1 MINTRFTDYDMMM
14 ALLGI
19 YSRASRSSHI
29 GNVIGAGHSV
39 SELERALGEIEF
51 SIEERAQ
58 AWQAAK
64 ELLDLSM
71 VIPTYTDLSNPAEWR
86 VITNAGRDALLRGA
100 LDDLDRVLINLSP
113 EFVLMRR
120 GAWRAAT
127 SSAADSL
134 RQAAHSARE
143 LVSQVL
149 HAVSPD
155 EEIRGRSWFNPNPK
169 KLHEIT
175 RKNRFKNAI
184 EKRGRG
190 WSESDLAVAE
200 KMGDLLEAQ
209 HAKLS
214 ANAHLHG
221 PLDRQTVV
229 DALTTVDMVLRILL
243 V

>member
-1 MINTRFTDYDMMM
+1 MATRFTDYDMMM

-39 SELERALGEIEF
+39 SELERALGNVEF

-58 AWQAAK
+58 AWQAAV
-64 ELLDLSM
+64 ELLELGM

-86 VITNAGRDALLRGA
+86 VVTDAGRDALSRGA
-100 LDDLDRVLINLSP
+100 LDDLDRALFDLSP
-113 EFVLMRR
+113 EFVVMRR

-127 SSAADSL
+127 SMAADTL
-134 RQAAHSARE
+134 RQAAHSGRE

-149 HAVSPD
+149 HAVSPED
-155 EEIRGRSWFNPNPK
+155 EVRGRSWFNPNPK
-169 KLHEIT
+169 KPHEIT
-175 RKNRFKNAI
+175 RKNGYKNAI
-184 EKRGRG
+184 EKRSRG
-190 WSESDLAVAE
+190 WSESDLTVAE
-200 KMGDLLEAQ
+200 KMGDVLEAQ
-209 HAKLS
+209 HVKLS

-221 PLDRQTVV
+221 PVDRQTVV